1 MQPDNSSPLSQD
13 NTEELLRSSAKLRS
27 RIAALSSQLSR
38 ELGPIPTSMKAHDLW
53 LNKLVAAQETL
64 PRGKFFDQFR
74 RKDKLEQ
81 YSVAVTYL
89 CNSTSNEANDKA

>member
-1 MQPDNSSPLSQD
+1 MQPDNSSPPSQD

-27 RIAALSSQLSR
+27 RIAVLSTQLSR
-38 ELGPIPTSMKAHDLW
+38 DLGPIPTSMKPQDLW
-53 LNKLVAAQETL
+53 LNQLVAAQETL

-81 YSVAVTYL
+81 YCLAVTYL
-89 CNSTSNEANDKA
+89 CELSNDEAG

>member
-1 MQPDNSSPLSQD
+1 MQPDNSSPPSQD

-27 RIAALSSQLSR
+27 RIAVLSTQLSR
-38 ELGPIPTSMKAHDLW
+38 DLGPIPTNMKPQDLW
-53 LNKLVAAQETL
+53 LNQLVAAQETL

-81 YSVAVTYL
+81 YCLAVTYL
-89 CNSTSNEANDKA
+89 CELSNDEAG